1 MSEVLVHMQA
11 ERAVLGCV
19 LTGAL
24 VEQTGPLPA
33 ECFGHRPHRLVWE
46 AILSLPQGEVVNELT
61 VSERLKAMGALEIV
75 GGPQFLMAMDQAVPL
90 HHNLAAFCAI
100 LRDYAHRRALDAHG
114 SAVCVAARDFS
125 RPPVSTAVEAA
136 ARFSSLDAAAVN
148 ESAEGDLLEILG
160 DWDDVWQGK
169 AEEPY
174 LQVPWQ
180 WFTDAGLKG
189 FPHNLSVV
197 AGRSGIGKTS
207 TLSTCMAY
215 WLWNL
220 PHQGGVFGLED
231 GTRWFPERW
240 IAYKLGMDYS
250 QVGASKERLTVAQEM
265 AMEDFAPRLHDI
277 LRSKLKRYKRPGIT
291 ASELVARCRRWVSEG
306 VKWIVIDHGL
316 RVDYEAGNG
325 REDRAIGRTVDAL
338 ANLAYDKKVH
348 IIVAWHLN
356 RSGDDDSMPQRRDL
370 KESGYLDAAA
380 RLILGAW
387 RQPNGPGG
395 QPRTMLTVVK
405 ANKVAP
411 EGLTGCLE
419 WAGRSGMFEPRGGY
433 VVDFNAERQQEKD
446 AQQAA
451 KASKRLFG

>member
-1 MSEVLVHMQA
+1 MSGPLVHMQA
-11 ERAVLGCV
+11 ERAVLGAI
-19 LTGAL
+19 LSGAL
-24 VEQTGPLPA
+24 VEDTGPAPA

-46 AILSLPQGEVVNELT
+46 AILTLPVGHQVDHLT
-61 VSERLKAMGALEIV
+61 ISERMKALGTLAEV
-75 GGPQFLMAMDQAVPL
+75 GGPAFIMSLDSAVPIPG
-90 HHNLAAFCAI
+90 NVGAYVAT
-100 LRDYAHRRALDAHG
+100 LRDYAQRRALEAHAA
-114 SAVCVAARDFS
+114 AVQLAARDFS
-125 RPPVSTAVEAA
+125 RAPVSTAVEAA
-136 ARFSSLDAAAVN
+136 ARFGSLDAGAVD
-148 ESAEGDLLEILG
+148 ESAEGDLIEILD
-160 DWDDVWQGK
+160 DWDRIRRGE

-174 LQVPWQ
+174 LKLPWE
-180 WFTDAGLKG
+180 WLTEAGVKG
-189 FPHNLSVV
+189 FPQNLSVV

-207 TLSTCMAY
+207 TLSTCMAH
-215 WLWNL
+215 WLWRL
-220 PHQGGVFGLED
+220 PDQGGVFGLED
-231 GTRWFPERW
+231 GTRWLPERW

-250 QVGASKERLTVAQEM
+250 QVGASSERLTMSQEM
-265 AMEDFAPRLHDI
+265 IMEDFAPRLHDI
-277 LRSKLKRYKRPGIT
+277 LRTKLKRYRRPGIT

-348 IIVAWHLN
+348 IIAAWHLN
-356 RSGDDDSMPQRRDL
+356 RANDDDSMPQRKDL

-387 RQPNGPGG
+387 RQQEGPGG
-395 QPRTMLTVVK
+395 QPRTLLTVVK

-433 VVDFNAERQQEKD
+433 VVDFQGEKRAALEQQQV
-446 AQQAA
+446 AR
-451 KASKRLFG
+451 ASRKVFG